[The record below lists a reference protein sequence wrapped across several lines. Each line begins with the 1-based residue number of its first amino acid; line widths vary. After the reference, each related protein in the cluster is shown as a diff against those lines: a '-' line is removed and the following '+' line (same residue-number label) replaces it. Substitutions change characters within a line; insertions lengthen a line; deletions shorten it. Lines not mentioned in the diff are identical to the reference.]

1 MNLFSI
7 IFQVYKFVI
16 WNFQD
21 LLLMESM
28 HLALETIVN
37 AIFDGSAE
45 FSGVISEMQVASH
58 SILEG
63 CSVSS
68 LLNIST

>member
-7 IFQVYKFVI
+7 IFQVYKFII

-28 HLALETIVN
+28 HVALETIVN

-45 FSGVISEMQVASH
+45 FGGVISEIQVASH
-58 SILEG
+58 SILKG
-63 CSVSS
+63 GSVSS

>member
-1 MNLFSI
+1 
-7 IFQVYKFVI
+7 
-16 WNFQD
+16 
-21 LLLMESM
+21 MESM

-45 FSGVISEMQVASH
+45 FGGVISEIQVALH

-68 LLNIST
+68 LLTIST

>member
-1 MNLFSI
+1 
-7 IFQVYKFVI
+7 
-16 WNFQD
+16 
-21 LLLMESM
+21 MESM

-45 FSGVISEMQVASH
+45 VGGGVSEIQVASH

-63 CSVSS
+63 CAVSS